1 MYKRGEVL
9 SPLYTSGVAVATWR
23 SLRLGPLIPLLRHV
37 QRSMEAADPL
47 MHHVAE
53 DTIFEGEV
61 RVVY

>member
-1 MYKRGEVL
+1 M
-9 SPLYTSGVAVATWR
+9 PLYTSGVAVATWR